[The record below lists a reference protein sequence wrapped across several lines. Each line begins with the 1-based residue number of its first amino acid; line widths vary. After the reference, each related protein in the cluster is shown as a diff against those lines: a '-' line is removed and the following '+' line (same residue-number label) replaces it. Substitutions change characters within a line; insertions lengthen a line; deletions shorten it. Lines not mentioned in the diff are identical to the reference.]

1 MNAILRPSGDH
12 ATRRN
17 VLSAVNGTTSIPAV
31 ARERSLS
38 DMETASRSEACSI

>member
-17 VLSAVNGTTSIPAV
+17 VVSAVNGTTSIPVV
-31 ARERSLS
+31 ARGSLS
-38 DMETASRSEACSI
+38 DMETASRSGACSI